1 MGQAGA
7 VVGKSQSSVVSA
19 GPRHAVGKCSLELQF
34 LCLDGNSSPL
44 TPPAGGDSAHQP
56 RNPLPCGMDSLG
68 AQNRSIRH
76 QPGCFPCLDV
86 MEQ

>member
-34 LCLDGNSSPL
+34 LCLDGNSSLLPL
-44 TPPAGGDSAHQP
+44 QLEGTAPTSPGTLFPVGWTLWGLRAEASGTKQAAFPA
-56 RNPLPCGMDSLG
+56 L
-68 AQNRSIRH
+68 I
-76 QPGCFPCLDV
+76 
-86 MEQ
+86 